1 MVRSPSTPSR
11 ALRLARQ
18 AWRLLHVDSARAIA
32 LAEQAAALAGDDAAA
47 AAWAA
52 LARGYHLLY
61 FATPADSIDVLADA
75 RERCSRNGDRAGA
88 LLAAA
93 GLARAAWRDG
103 RFRDALSQ
111 ALALRDEGRR
121 VLRGEARGILLNT
134 IAGCYSALGESEQA
148 FAYMYQ
154 ALRDAPPGRAHGF
167 DAVLHCNLANELMQ
181 IGDYLE
187 SLRHIDE
194 GLARC
199 EDMNNPR
206 LLGVLLIN
214 RVICLTELARAREAM
229 GDVHRL
235 RAQPAD
241 ASGRGRLAAHF
252 ETLAIAALRAGDA
265 ALGADLL
272 AATRATP
279 CRVPDEQ
286 VERAIALAL
295 LALGQGAPAQALAP
309 LDAVRALVCAADDGA
324 LVSTEGLSLR
334 LACGYWQVAAEAR
347 EQAGDAAGALRALR
361 AWQGLHLQRVQMA
374 SRARYQAASLQ
385 TELLHMQRQRDA
397 IEQRRRSAE
406 RARAQLTAINQQL
419 SQRVSE
425 VQALKAALEQQTVR
439 DFLTG
444 LFNRRHLNDVLPQML
459 ALARRDGEPLAV
471 AILDLDHFKLVNDRH
486 GHAAGDRVLQA
497 FGGLMLQALRRSDV
511 ACRYGGEEFCVL
523 MPRTTAHAARR
534 KIDALRK
541 QWRARS
547 FEVDGGV
554 INGCSFSAGIA
565 DSATV
570 DGASDALLKAAD
582 DCALDAKRRGRDH
595 SVVYAAARGAVIAL
609 PLQQM
614 G

>member
-1 MVRSPSTPSR
+1 MARSPSTPSR

-32 LAEQAAALAGDDAAA
+32 LAEQAAGLAGDDAAA
-47 AAWAA
+47 AAWAT

-75 RERCSRNGDRAGA
+75 RERCSRHGDRAGA

-199 EDMNNPR
+199 EEMNNPR

-214 RVICLTELARAREAM
+214 RVICLTELARAREALA
-229 GDVHRL
+229 DVERL

-241 ASGRGRLAAHF
+241 ARGRGRLAAHF
-252 ETLAIAALRAGDA
+252 ETLAIAALRAGEL
-265 ALGADLL
+265 ALGADLV
-272 AATRATP
+272 AAARNAPGRT
-279 CRVPDEQ
+279 PDEE
-286 VERAIALAL
+286 VEHAIAEAL
-295 LALGQGAPAQALAP
+295 LALAQGAPGNGLAALE
-309 LDAVRALVCAADDGA
+309 AVRARVCAAGEA
-324 LVSTEGLSLR
+324 PQVATEGLSLR
-334 LACGYWQVAAEAR
+334 LACAYWQAMAEAH
-347 EQAGDAAGALRALR
+347 EGAGDAAGALRALH
-361 AWQGLHLQRVQMA
+361 AWQGLHLRRVQMA

-385 TELLHMQRQRDA
+385 TELLRLQRQRD
-397 IEQRRRSAE
+397 ESEERRRSAE
-406 RARAQLTAINQQL
+406 RAREQLAAINQQL

-459 ALARRDGEPLAV
+459 ALARREGEPLAV